1 MNRDIFLSNS
11 LGNKKEKFIPM
22 DQKKVGMYV
31 CGPTVY
37 DDPHIGNA
45 RPLVVFDL
53 LFKVLKCKYGN
64 KSVIYVRNITD
75 IDDKIIQSSKEKNIS
90 ISELTSNITEK
101 FHDDCK
107 YLNCE
112 IPTHEPKATENIE
125 LMVNMI
131 QELLKN
137 KFAYENKKHVYFKVK
152 NFRDYGKLSN
162 KNLDDLIAGS
172 RVELSDK
179 KENPEDFV
187 LWKPSN
193 DNEPSWES
201 PWGKGRPGWHL
212 ECSVMSKNCLLYTS
226 PSPRDDELS
235 RMPSSA

>member
-1 MNRDIFLSNS
+1 
-11 LGNKKEKFIPM
+11 
-22 DQKKVGMYV
+22 MYV

-64 KSVIYVRNITD
+64 KSVTYVRNITD

-90 ISELTSNITEK
+90 ITELTSKITKK
-101 FHDDCK
+101 FHDDCE

-112 IPTHEPKATENIE
+112 IPTHEPKATDNIE
-125 LMVNMI
+125 EMINMI
-131 QELLKN
+131 GELIKTQ
-137 KFAYENKKHVYFKVK
+137 FAYESQGHVYFKVK
-152 NFRDYGKLSN
+152 NFKDYGKLSN

-179 KENPEDFV
+179 KENQEDFV
-187 LWKPSN
+187 LWKPSK
-193 DNEPSWES
+193 DDEPSWES
-201 PWGKGRPGWHL
+201 PWGKGRLAGI
-212 ECSVMSKNCLLYTS
+212 
-226 PSPRDDELS
+226 
-235 RMPSSA
+235 